1 MSLKDRIAEDMKA
14 AMRSKDTPRLD
25 TIRMLR
31 AAIQR
36 KEVDDQVTLD
46 DDGVLAVI
54 DKQIK
59 QGRDSIEQFTQ
70 GKRRDLADKEQAQ
83 IDILTEYM
91 PAPLSEAELDNLIR
105 EAIKETGAES
115 MKDMGK
121 VMGKLKPQIQGRADM
136 GQVSG
141 KVKSLLG

>member
-14 AMRSKDTPRLD
+14 AMRSKDTTRLD

-70 GKRRDLADKEQAQ
+70 GNRRDLADKEQAQ
-83 IDILTEYM
+83 IDILIEYM
-91 PAPLSEAELDNLIR
+91 PAPLNEAELDSLIR

-136 GQVSG
+136 VQVSG